1 MAGKEE
7 DVVRK
12 DVGRNRY
19 FTPEEAIE
27 YGIIDRIV
35 RPQESVRSALGP
47 HSIFQQLFAVQPWD
61 TGVQGYVACCATP
74 LFVIPTASKIMH
86 LFRTANLAKDP
97 LRFILACQPVHTH
110 VRFCKATRLNIKYS
124 TKNNSYEGNTTQ

>member
-1 MAGKEE
+1 MLTRDVRWLAGKEE
-7 DVVRK
+7 EVVRK

-47 HSIFQQLFAVQPWD
+47 HSIFQQLFAVQLWV
-61 TGVQGYVACCATP
+61 TGVPGYVACCATFFW
-74 LFVIPTASKIMH
+74 LCFSSCTSTGRLKWAE
-86 LFRTANLAKDP
+86 NP
-97 LRFILACQPVHTH
+97 LR
-110 VRFCKATRLNIKYS
+110 
-124 TKNNSYEGNTTQ
+124 